1 MADALSLGD
10 VLKKYLAKSRFKHE
24 IQAFQIQD
32 HWEKVMGQ
40 TIARY
45 TDRLEIR
52 DGTLFVYT
60 SVAPL
65 KTELV
70 FQKLLII
77 ERVNESIGEKL
88 IRDVIVH

>member
-1 MADALSLGD
+1 
-10 VLKKYLAKSRFKHE
+10 
-24 IQAFQIQD
+24 
-32 HWEKVMGQ
+32 MGQ

-45 TDRLEIR
+45 TDKLEIR
-52 DGTLFVYT
+52 DGTLFIHT

-70 FQKLLII
+70 FQKSLII
-77 ERVNESIGEKL
+77 ERVNESVGEKL